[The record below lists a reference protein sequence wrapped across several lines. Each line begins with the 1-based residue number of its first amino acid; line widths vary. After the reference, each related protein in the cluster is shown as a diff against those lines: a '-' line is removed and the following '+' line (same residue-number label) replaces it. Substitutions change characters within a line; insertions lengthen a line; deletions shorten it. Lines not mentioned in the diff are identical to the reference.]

1 MGSLSTALNALAT
14 SFSRD
19 FIIPRMRMDRT
30 EGARV
35 RVLRWSTLFF
45 ALLIIVVGIATA
57 WYVSYNPAVRIIPL
71 VLGVIGYTFGS
82 LLGVFLVGV
91 FTRTRGND
99 FGNITAMIMG
109 FLVVGYL
116 SGVDLMLIDTFLP
129 LSSGVRK
136 RDLIIAFPW
145 RVTFGCIVT
154 TLVAMLF
161 PSRKGLRRPIRWR

>member
-1 MGSLSTALNALAT
+1 M
-14 SFSRD
+14 
-19 FIIPRMRMDRT
+19 
-30 EGARV
+30 EHV
-35 RVLRWSTLFF
+35 VF
-45 ALLIIVVGIATA
+45 ALLIIAVGIATA

-99 FGNITAMIMG
+99 FGNITAMITG

-116 SGVDLMLIDTFLP
+116 SGVDLMLLDSFSP
-129 LSSGVRK
+129 LSGGVRK

-145 RVTFGCIVT
+145 RVTVGCIVT

-161 PSRKGLRRPIRWR
+161 PSRKTSAARSSRSTKS